1 MYSENCLPNIP
12 YINRTTVLVK
22 AREFSNQQEN
32 WSEVKKNIYIAV
44 MVSLAGMGYS
54 SALAIIIKG
63 GFQHFSNVSS
73 AIMDN
78 HTGIVLGGMAYD
90 NAHKLIIHCP
100 EFQNIA
106 S

>member
-1 MYSENCLPNIP
+1 MYFNNFLSNIP
-12 YINRTTVLVK
+12 YINRTTVLLK
-22 AREFSNQQEN
+22 AREFSNQQED
-32 WSEVKKNIYIAV
+32 WGEVKKNIYIAV
-44 MVSLAGMGYS
+44 MVLLAGMGYS

-73 AIMDN
+73 AIMNN

-90 NAHKLIIHCP
+90 NAHQLIIHCT
-100 EFQNIA
+100 EFQNID